1 MVIMFTICGLFIL
14 RCCMVSDKSVFDE
27 IYPTDALRSAYS
39 DGESLMYTVDMQA
52 ELADDGYF
60 AAYAFY
66 YNPESGEVQLA
77 VRWND
82 SVYDY
87 TGMEVGHEYVFHLLN
102 ETTGKI
108 YPAETVDSTERL
120 MYSYRKLVIPGVA
133 INEGDQITAVMELRD
148 GFESTQV
155 LKYGEQELEEY
166 RVRGSLLKELSG
178 KK

>member
-1 MVIMFTICGLFIL
+1 MAIMFTVCGLFIL

-27 IYPTDALRSAYS
+27 IYVTDSLRAAYS

-60 AAYAFY
+60 AAYAFC
-66 YNPESGEVQLA
+66 YNPESGEAQLA

-87 TGMEVGHEYVFHLLN
+87 TDMEVGHEYAFHLLN
-102 ETTGKI
+102 ETTGEI
-108 YPAETVDSTERL
+108 YPAEAIDSEKRM
-120 MYSYRKLVIPGVA
+120 MYSYRKLVIPGVV
-133 INEGDQITAVMELRD
+133 INDGDQITAVMELRD

-155 LKYGEQELEEY
+155 LKYGEQELDEQA
-166 RVRGSLLKELSG
+166 VRGALLKELTG
-178 KK
+178 AK